1 MPAKKLS
8 GYVGDYDWF
17 RMLERLLDAYPG
29 EYGPTLERYADAGAD
44 ERLLTR
50 FVIDKSEELMNRA
63 LAEADDPILE
73 VLAEAGIDAVQA
85 DFKKTA
91 SVFVRNYLDAR
102 APNRSRSVKGK
113 APSKRKAP
121 AGKTKGARR

>member
-1 MPAKKLS
+1 MPARKLS

-17 RMLERLLDAYPG
+17 RMLERLLDAYPE

-44 ERLLTR
+44 ARLLTR
-50 FVIDKSEELMNRA
+50 FVNDKSMELMNRA

-85 DFKKTA
+85 DFNETA
-91 SVFVRNYLDAR
+91 SDFVRNYLDAR

-113 APSKRKAP
+113 VPAKKAP
-121 AGKTKGARR
+121 TKKPTSRRR

>member
-1 MPAKKLS
+1 MPARKLS

-17 RMLERLLDAYPG
+17 RMLERLLDAYPD

-44 ERLLTR
+44 ARLLTR
-50 FVIDKSEELMNRA
+50 FVSDKSMELMNRA

-85 DFKKTA
+85 DFNETA
-91 SVFVRNYLDAR
+91 STFVRNYLDAR

-113 APSKRKAP
+113 VPAEKAP
-121 AGKTKGARR
+121 TKKPTSRRR